1 MADSDKNILITP
13 RTGSSIS
20 PSIDFTGDN
29 DSPMKMQIFDSGD
42 LVFTGS
48 SGTLFT
54 ISNDVSDSLFQV
66 NDVSGISLVDVDDS
80 GQIRM
85 APNLSGGHLLI
96 GYGQLS
102 TIHSIANQND
112 RFQVNGSIYVDG
124 DIKTAT
130 GVTIKP
136 LTSPL
141 ANNATG
147 IPGDI
152 KVDDEYIY
160 VCTAANTWK
169 RVALD
174 TF

>member
-13 RTGSSIS
+13 RTDSSET

-54 ISNDVSDSLFQV
+54 ISNDVSDALFQV
-66 NDVSGISLVDVDDS
+66 NDVSGISLVDVNDS
-80 GQIRM
+80 GAIRM

-102 TIHSIANQND
+102 TLHSIANQSD

-136 LTSPL
+136 LGSAL

-147 IPGDI
+147 NPGDI
-152 KVDDEYIY
+152 KVDADYIY
-160 VCTAANTWK
+160 VCTATDTWK
-169 RVALD
+169 RAALQAW
-174 TF
+174 